1 MNRKQTIRL
10 NESQLNNLVNK
21 VVKESVN
28 KMLKENINYNISTV
42 EDLCNMVGETIEHE
56 FKAQLKIENILL
68 YLCNQGVINEYSQ
81 DKLDWLFSDAE
92 SY

>member
-10 NESQLNNLVNK
+10 NESQLNNIVSK
-21 VVKESVN
+21 IVKESVN

-42 EDLCNMVGETIEHE
+42 EDLCNIVGETIEHE
-56 FKAQLKIENILL
+56 LRAQLIIENILI
-68 YLCNQGVINEYSQ
+68 YLCNQGVIKGYNQ

>member
-1 MNRKQTIRL
+1 MNKKQTIRL
-10 NESQLNNLVNK
+10 NEAKLNNIVSK
-21 VVKESVN
+21 IVKESVN

-42 EDLCNMVGETIEHE
+42 EDLCNIVGETIEHE
-56 FKAQLKIENILL
+56 IKAQQKIESILL
-68 YLCNQGVINEYSQ
+68 YLCNQGVINEYNE